1 MIRHLFDDRE
11 FYKSFFKLAIPI
23 TIQHFISASLNLV
36 DNIMIGRLGTVELA
50 AVSLANQVYFLLILF
65 LLGVSGGASIFA
77 AQFWGK
83 KDLPNTRRILGLSLL
98 IGGGVSLVFFMISLF
113 YSQGILK
120 LFSQDHPVIELGAEY
135 LRITSFT
142 YLMSAITACYA
153 AALRSIGEVK
163 LPMGVNLIAIIINTV
178 LNYFLIFGVL
188 GFPKMGVAGAAL
200 ATLLARLVETT
211 VLLYL
216 TYRYQY
222 GVASK
227 PSEMFRIPLA
237 LAKRFIN
244 TTGILVTKD
253 CIWAF
258 GMVLYMAIYARMGT
272 EVVASVNILSTAN
285 KLITVLFNGIAGACL
300 VMVGNR
306 IGAGDEPK
314 AFLYSKRFLIITFIT
329 GALMG
334 GLTVSGSGLILAP
347 YKISAE
353 VFQQSH
359 ALLLVNALFLPAT
372 VFNMVAVV
380 GVLRSGGDIFFC
392 LIMDLVA
399 VYLIGLPL
407 AILGQSVWNYP
418 VAGVFALISL
428 QEVFKMALCL
438 KRFLSK
444 RWINNLVNDFTGN
457 PVAISE

>member
-1 MIRHLFDDRE
+1 MTHYLFGDHE
-11 FYKSFFKLAIPI
+11 FYIIFFKLAIPI

-36 DNIMIGRLGTVELA
+36 DNIMVGRLGTVELA
-50 AVSLANQVYFLLILF
+50 AVSLANQIYFLLILF

-83 KDLPNTRRILGLSLL
+83 KDLPNTRSILGLSLL
-98 IGGGVSLVFFMISLF
+98 IGGGASLIFFIISF
-113 YSQGILK
+113 FHSQAILK
-120 LFSQDHPVIELGAEY
+120 LFSQDRPVIELGAEY

-142 YLMSAITACYA
+142 YLMTAITACYA
-153 AALRSIGEVK
+153 AALRSVGEVK

-178 LNYFLIFGVL
+178 LNYFLIFGAL
-188 GFPKMGVAGAAL
+188 GLPKMGVAGAAL

-211 VLLYL
+211 VLLIVA
-216 TYRYQY
+216 YRYQY
-222 GVASK
+222 GVAAK

-237 LAKRFIN
+237 LTKRFIN
-244 TTGILVTKD
+244 TTGIVVAKD
-253 CIWAF
+253 FIWAF

-272 EVVASVNILSTAN
+272 GVVASVNILFTVHQ
-285 KLITVLFNGIAGACL
+285 LIIVLFNGIAGACL
-300 VMVGNR
+300 VMVGHR
-306 IGAGDEPK
+306 IGAGDESK

-334 GLTVSGSGLILAP
+334 GLTVLGSSLILAP
-347 YKISAE
+347 YKISAA

-359 ALLLVNALFLPAT
+359 ALLLMNALFLPAN

-407 AILGQSVWNYP
+407 AILGQSAWNYP
-418 VAGVFALISL
+418 VEGVFALISL

-444 RWINNLVNDFTGN
+444 QWINNLVNDFAN
-457 PVAISE
+457 PAAISE